1 MKVEI
6 KHKRDGR
13 ILFEGEFACFKDGV
27 VEASARDVDLW
38 DADLGGADL
47 RCANLRCANLGDAD
61 LRGADL
67 RGADLRCANLR
78 GADLGGADLR
88 RADLRGTD
96 LHTMQSGRYFLSAC
110 KGVLRGAC
118 TIKTYQEWLEY
129 DGEGLSDYDKSYL
142 ENVTKPFVRMVIA
155 MGASQ

>member
-67 RGADLRCANLR
+67 RGADLWDADLRCAN
-78 GADLGGADLR
+78 
-88 RADLRGTD
+88 LRGTD